1 MNMKKS
7 YVMYLA
13 SLFMF
18 GLNGI
23 VASFIMLSSY
33 EIVFTRTL
41 IGSLLLII
49 IFAMTKQ
56 KMNLFKNKKHGF
68 YLITSGIAMGA
79 SWLFLYE
86 AYNLIGVGIASLL
99 YYCGPVFVMVLA
111 PLLFHEKLTMAKI
124 VGFLSVLLGMFFV
137 NIQAFQD
144 GKSFI
149 GVLFGIMSALL
160 FALMVILNKKA
171 KSITGLENSMWQVL
185 TSFLTVA
192 VFVGMKQG
200 FIIHIDSVSILP
212 ILILGIFN
220 TGLGCYFYF
229 SSIGN
234 LPVQTVAICGY
245 LEPLSAVIFSVLFLH
260 ESMSRIQIMGAVLII
275 GGAAFGELY
284 QLYSNKLN
292 MNPIKS
298 T

>member
-1 MNMKKS
+1 
-7 YVMYLA
+7 MYLA

-18 GLNGI
+18 GMNGI

-56 KMNLFKNKKHGF
+56 KKNLFKNKKHGF

-149 GVLFGIMSALL
+149 GVLLGIMSALL

-298 T
+298 I